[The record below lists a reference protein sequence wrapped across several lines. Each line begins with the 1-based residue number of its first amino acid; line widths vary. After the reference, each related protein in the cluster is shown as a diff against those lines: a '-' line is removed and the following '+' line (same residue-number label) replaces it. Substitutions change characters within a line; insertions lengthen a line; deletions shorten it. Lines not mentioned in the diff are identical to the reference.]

1 MHPKALPYGP
11 AEPRGPYPLRTWR
24 RAGKVLAEPG
34 DYVMMAGP
42 PGQGDAV
49 AIESVLA
56 GYGAGL
62 LRVALAYAR
71 DAADAQDLYQDICYA
86 IWKALPRFRGEA
98 SLRTFVWRIAHNR
111 GLSHRARG
119 WRGPEKLELDVELPD
134 PGPAADELVAE
145 RQRNDRLFAAVRALP
160 EAGREVVLLALEGLT
175 HGEIAEVLG
184 ITENAVAVRLTRARD
199 RLRAQLDPKA
209 FDR

>member
-1 MHPKALPYGP
+1 
-11 AEPRGPYPLRTWR
+11 
-24 RAGKVLAEPG
+24 
-34 DYVMMAGP
+34 MMAGP

-62 LRVALAYAR
+62 MRVALAYTR
-71 DAADAQDLYQDICYA
+71 DAVDAQDLYQDICYA

-119 WRGPEKLELDVELPD
+119 WRGPGKLELDVEYPD

-199 RLRAQLDPKA
+199 RLRTQLDPKT